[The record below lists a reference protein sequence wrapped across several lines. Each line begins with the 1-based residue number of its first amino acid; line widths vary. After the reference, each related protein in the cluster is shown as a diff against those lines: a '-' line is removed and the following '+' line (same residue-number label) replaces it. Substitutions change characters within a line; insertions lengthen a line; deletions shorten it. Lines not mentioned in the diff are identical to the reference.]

1 MEHVSRSDLDEA
13 MAELWRGFAD
23 LARSRVADLERYS
36 SALAAGQEPDGL
48 RAAATSSA
56 HKLAGALGS
65 YRRAGSAEAGRL
77 ETLLRAPGLPDAGE
91 VAVLVTAL
99 RAAVEA

>member
-1 MEHVSRSDLDEA
+1 MERVSSSDFDEA
-13 MAELWRGFAD
+13 LAEMWRGFAD
-23 LARSRVADLERYS
+23 LARGRVADLEEYS
-36 SALAAGQEPDGL
+36 AALAAGQDPDDL

-65 YRRAGSAEAGRL
+65 YRRPGSEEAGRL
-77 ETLLRAPGLPDAGE
+77 ESLLRAPGVPDAGE

-99 RAAVEA
+99 RTAVEA